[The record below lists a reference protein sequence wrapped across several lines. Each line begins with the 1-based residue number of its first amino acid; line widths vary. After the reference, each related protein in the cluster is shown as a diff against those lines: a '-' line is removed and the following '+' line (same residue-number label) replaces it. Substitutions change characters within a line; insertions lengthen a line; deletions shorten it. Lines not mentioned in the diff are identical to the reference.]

1 MKVAIEINGIKFGLR
16 ITPEAASRLVE
27 ALHAVWVSA
36 ASTAGPTSE
45 TACRA
50 RNHAR
55 DVFGEVITEVTFSAK
70 KKSAA

>member
-16 ITPEAASRLVE
+16 ITPEAATRLVE

-36 ASTAGPTSE
+36 ASTAGPSSE

-55 DVFGEVITEVTFSAK
+55 DVFSELVSEVTFAAR
-70 KKSAA
+70 KSAAA